1 MFELLEKVLKEA
13 KSWTEIRYHHRLRN
27 TISVRKGELE
37 NISSN
42 IYSGVGIR
50 VLLNGAWGFSSTSKL
65 TLKDLLY
72 TLQESE
78 KSAQILGS
86 YKKDKIK
93 PIPKTNLAQ
102 GKFAPQIGDDLHNHT
117 LEEKLTLV
125 LDTEKMVRKSSP
137 LIQSASCAY
146 SELLDEKYILTSDGA
161 RTHIIDMK
169 PEFKV
174 SAIAAKNGELTG
186 AGESTGVTGGWD
198 ALFRNKKPKEMA
210 DKSAQTAIDLLQAEY
225 PPGGKATVILDP
237 AVVGLLVHEAIGHT
251 VEADFV
257 QAGAITKD
265 KIGEQV
271 ASELVTL
278 CDSGYS
284 EIEPDAAG
292 TVLVDDEGVS
302 AKKVVIIEHGI
313 LRSYLHN
320 RETAAL
326 FNVEPTGNARAFE
339 YSNEPI
345 IRMRNTYIE
354 PGQSEFEEMVAGI
367 KHGYFLKGAVGGQ
380 ADSNAEFMFGIQQ
393 AYEITNGK
401 IGKLLRGITIS
412 GQAFD
417 VLKSVDAVGNR
428 FKWDMGTGYCSKG
441 QLAKV
446 DGGGPYLRC
455 QVIIGGR
462 QK

>member
-1 MFELLEKVLKEA
+1 MFELLEKVLKQA
-13 KSWTEIRYHHRLRN
+13 KSWTEIRYHQRLKN
-27 TISVRKGELE
+27 IIAIRKGELE

-50 VLLNGAWGFSSTSKL
+50 VMLNGAWGFSSTSKL

-72 TLQESE
+72 TLQEAE
-78 KSAQILGS
+78 KSAQIVGS
-86 YKKDKIK
+86 HKNNKIK
-93 PIPKTNLAQ
+93 PFPGTNLAQ
-102 GKFAPQIGDDLHNHT
+102 GKFAPLIKDDVRNHT

-125 LDTEKMVRKSSP
+125 LDTEKAVRKSSS
-137 LIQSASCAY
+137 LIRSASCSY
-146 SELLDEKYILTSDGA
+146 SEILDEKYILTSDGA

-169 PEFKV
+169 PEFRV
-174 SAIAAKNGELTG
+174 VAAAAKNGELTN
-186 AGESTGVTGGWD
+186 AYESAGVTGGWD
-198 ALFRNKKPKEMA
+198 ALFRNKKPAEMA
-210 DKSAQTAIDLLQAEY
+210 EKSAQTAIDLLQAQY

-237 AVVGLLVHEAIGHT
+237 AVVGLLAHEAIGHT

-265 KIGEQV
+265 KIGQQV
-271 ASELVTL
+271 ASKLVTL
-278 CDSGYS
+278 CDSGHS

-292 TVLVDDEGVS
+292 TVLVDDEGVP
-302 AKKVVIIEHGI
+302 AKKVAIIEHGI

-326 FNVEPTGNARAFE
+326 FNVAPTGNARAFE

-354 PGQSEFEEMVAGI
+354 PGQSEFDEMAAGI
-367 KHGYFLKGAVGGQ
+367 KHGYFLKGALGGQ
-380 ADSNAEFMFGIQQ
+380 ADSNAEFMFGISQ
-393 AYEITNGK
+393 AYEITDGK
-401 IGKLLRGITIS
+401 VGKLLRGVTIS

-417 VLKSVDAVGNR
+417 VLKSVDALGKQ
-428 FKWDMGTGYCSKG
+428 FKWDMGTGYCGKI
-441 QLAKV
+441 QPAKV

-462 QK
+462 